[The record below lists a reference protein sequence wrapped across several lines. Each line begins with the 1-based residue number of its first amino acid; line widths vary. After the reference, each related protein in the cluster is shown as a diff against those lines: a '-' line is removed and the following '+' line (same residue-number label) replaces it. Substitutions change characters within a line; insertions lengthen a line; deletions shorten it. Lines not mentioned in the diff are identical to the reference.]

1 MFEGRYSREEA
12 REHLLTEKGFW
23 KNLIEHDQSFLEKL
37 SSGTLQQGL
46 WAERKL
52 CNVDRIFGFL
62 IKHD

>member
-23 KNLIEHDQSFLEKL
+23 KKLIEHDQSLLEKL

-46 WAERKL
+46 WLKENSAM
-52 CNVDRIFGFL
+52 
-62 IKHD
+62 